1 MPIDYTGVSYTNDN
15 LADTNFSNTY
25 QESIRVL
32 NVDATKNESVY
43 TEPMNK
49 IESDWLSELITSPS
63 VWIEL
68 ENDASIRAN
77 TINATMHPST
87 KDYFPVIITNS
98 SVETVNQE
106 EGLVKF
112 NIEYTHS
119 PQNKY
124 TKKLNGRQEDT
135 D

>member
-1 MPIDYTGVSYTNDN
+1 
-15 LADTNFSNTY
+15 
-25 QESIRVL
+25 
-32 NVDATKNESVY
+32 
-43 TEPMNK
+43 MNK
-49 IESDWLSELITSPS
+49 TESDWLSELITSPS

-77 TINATMHPST
+77 AINATMHPST

-106 EGLVKF
+106 QGLVKF

-119 PQNKY
+119 HKINTQRN
-124 TKKLNGRQEDT
+124 
-135 D
+135 